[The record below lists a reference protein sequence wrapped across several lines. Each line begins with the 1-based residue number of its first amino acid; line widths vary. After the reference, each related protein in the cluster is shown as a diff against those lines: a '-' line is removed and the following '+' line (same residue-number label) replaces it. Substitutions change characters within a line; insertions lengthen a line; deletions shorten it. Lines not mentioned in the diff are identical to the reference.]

1 LENRFSY
8 VFATYFPTELD
19 IKYFDLELPY
29 HDATYE
35 KVTVENN
42 DILPLA

>member
-1 LENRFSY
+1 MSLQLI
-8 VFATYFPTELD
+8 FPFPELD

-35 KVTVENN
+35 KVTVEKN